1 MSGRRLTP
9 FGMALVAYLLL
20 CLAAGVLSCLS
31 RGGTPAPRA
40 PSATHTAPPPPTSV
54 PTRPPATATRVI
66 APTPSPSDTP
76 RTWPIRA
83 PTVASRARFETARVV
98 RVIDGDTIVVELN
111 GQTYRLRYIGI
122 DTPEPDQPFGREAL
136 EKNAE
141 LVSGQIVELEKD
153 VSEVDR
159 YGRLLRYVWIGEM
172 MVNRELVCQGYA
184 TVATYPPDVKYQD
197 IFLQCE
203 REAREA
209 RRGFWG
215 AEPTSAP
222 QQAGACPYIGNR
234 NTKVLHYA
242 WCSSVAQM
250 KPSNRVCFATKEEA
264 LAQGYRPCKN
274 CRP

>member
-1 MSGRRLTP
+1 M
-9 FGMALVAYLLL
+9 
-20 CLAAGVLSCLS
+20 
-31 RGGTPAPRA
+31 
-40 PSATHTAPPPPTSV
+40 
-54 PTRPPATATRVI
+54 
-66 APTPSPSDTP
+66 
-76 RTWPIRA
+76 
-83 PTVASRARFETARVV
+83 ETGRVV
-98 RVIDGDTIVVELN
+98 RVIDGDTIVVEIN

-122 DTPEPDQPFGREAL
+122 DTPEPDQPFGREAA

-141 LVSGQIVELEKD
+141 LVSGRIVQLEKD

-159 YGRLLRYVWIGEM
+159 YGRLLRYVWIGDR

-197 IFLQCE
+197 TFLQCE

-209 RRGFWG
+209 GRGFWG
-215 AEPTSAP
+215 AQPAP
-222 QQAGACPYIGNR
+222 VAQQGGDCPYIGNR

-264 LAQGYRPCKN
+264 LAQGYRLCKN